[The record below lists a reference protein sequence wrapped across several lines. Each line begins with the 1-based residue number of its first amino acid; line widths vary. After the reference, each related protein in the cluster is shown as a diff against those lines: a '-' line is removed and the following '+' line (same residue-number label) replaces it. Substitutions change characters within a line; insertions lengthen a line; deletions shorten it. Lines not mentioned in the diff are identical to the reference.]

1 MNGPESYDDP
11 ALAARTRAW
20 MQSAAPVAAP
30 ERIVFSIMDE
40 VDRLPRQ
47 RRLGRPAL
55 PLLGGVARYA
65 ALTLVITIGVTAGIL
80 VSRNLESVGGS
91 PPPPTPTPS
100 LRFLG
105 PASGDG
111 ALLTSDQGSAWLVTR
126 EGQLVPIDSDGAAGE
141 SISLTFTPSDLI
153 SSNGSSGAYGGPGTV
168 WLVAPD
174 TNLLRFDSAVGEFVA
189 ARDVTGAR
197 VVLGADAAWVSR
209 PGEVLKVNAGFMT
222 LVSTLALPGH
232 RAEDPMLVVGNSLWV
247 ADASGIERLDVS
259 SGSRGT
265 RIANMAN
272 ELVAANGLVWAAA
285 GPNLVGID
293 PGSGLV
299 AITAALPTAT
309 DIVGMATHGNVIWLA
324 TAPGS
329 RGPSLVGV
337 DPATGEAISVTPL
350 STPAISI
357 AVVGNQVWTLD
368 AAGNVGRYEPGS

>member
-20 MQSAAPVAAP
+20 MRSAAPVAAP
-30 ERIVFSIMDE
+30 ERVVFSVMDE

-47 RRLGRPAL
+47 RGLGRPAL

-80 VSRNLESVGGS
+80 VSRNLESVGAS
-91 PPPPTPTPS
+91 PPPTPTPS
-100 LRFLG
+100 LRYLG

-111 ALLTSDQGSAWLVTR
+111 ALLTGDQGSAWLVTR
-126 EGQLVPIDSDGAAGE
+126 ARQLVPIDPDGSAGE
-141 SISLTFTPSDLI
+141 PISLTFAPSDI
-153 SSNGSSGAYGGPGTV
+153 ITSNGSSGDYGGPRTV

-174 TNLLRFDSAVGEFVA
+174 TNLLRFDPTVGEFVA
-189 ARDVTGAR
+189 ARGATGTR

-209 PGEVLKVNAGFMT
+209 PGEVLKVDGGFMT
-222 LVSTLALPGH
+222 LVSTLVVPGH
-232 RAEDPMLVVGNSLWV
+232 RAEDPMLVVGNTLWV
-247 ADASGIERLDVS
+247 ADPSGIERLDVS

-265 RIANMAN
+265 RIANTASA
-272 ELVAANGLVWAAA
+272 LVAAHGLVWAAA

-293 PGSGLV
+293 PASGLA

-324 TAPGS
+324 TAPGA
-329 RGPSLVGV
+329 RGPLLVGV
-337 DPATGEAISVTPL
+337 DPATGQAISVTPL
-350 STPAISI
+350 TTPAISI
-357 AVVGNQVWTLD
+357 AVVANQVWTLD
-368 AAGNVGRYEPGS
+368 AAGKVGRYEPGS